1 MATPD
6 GPGGR
11 WLSVRSSGTALP
23 GTGAPAAG
31 DRTGRRRRSDPLV

>member
-31 DRTGRRRRSDPLV
+31 DVPADDDDPTRW